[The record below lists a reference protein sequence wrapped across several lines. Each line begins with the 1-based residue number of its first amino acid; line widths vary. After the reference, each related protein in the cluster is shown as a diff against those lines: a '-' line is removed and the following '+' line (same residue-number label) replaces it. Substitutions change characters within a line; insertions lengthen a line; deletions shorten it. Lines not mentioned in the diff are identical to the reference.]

1 MGVVSK
7 KLLGVVSKVID
18 MHGGQVHVVLKV
30 DWPQTH
36 HHWVSIVS
44 KLTHSHRFF
53 CPPPTIY
60 LVGSGWED
68 KRKELEQRKT
78 EGKGQVFRPC
88 AFVGIGNSEQEMQQL
103 SLEDKVR
110 VCLF

>member
-1 MGVVSK
+1 MWSQGDQHAWVASACGLK
-7 KLLGVVSKVID
+7 SRLASNTPSLGEYS
-18 MHGGQVHVVLKV
+18 L
-30 DWPQTH
+30 
-36 HHWVSIVS
+36 

-110 VCLF
+110 FVLSDRVWNVGNS